1 METVKFPK
9 RLQRVLQPKN
19 KRRPQPQPPSLA
31 AITPVDDGSDS
42 DESDTSESGGLKW
55 RAVPR
60 AELRTGFDDAAVL
73 AFEELDDVEV
83 IYEEQEGGGRVAKL
97 AVSRSISSTCRVLK
111 HRPASLKDL

>member
-9 RLQRVLQPKN
+9 RLQRVLQSKN
-19 KRRPQPQPPSLA
+19 KRRPQRLSDAELPSA
-31 AITPVDDGSDS
+31 DSGSDS
-42 DESDTSESGGLKW
+42 NESDASESECLKW

-83 IYEEQEGGGRVAKL
+83 IYEEQEGGGRVVKL
-97 AVSRSISSTCRVLK
+97 AVSRSIHPTRRLLNYHSPSPNGL
-111 HRPASLKDL
+111 